1 MRAWFLLS
9 ILLVPLLGSAAEFEI
24 YQSDYKPLKLAVLT
38 DASADIK
45 AQQASFDN
53 IVRNDLASSQSF
65 VAMNPL
71 SFLAEAKE
79 TWQSIDYGDWR
90 VIGTDTLAL
99 CTLKRNNE
107 GWTSRVRVYSP
118 FQEKL
123 LAETE
128 VTSPNPSLRRHAH
141 AVADFIYKAVLNLPG
156 YFNSHLLF
164 VQKHGNYADLV
175 YMDQDTAN
183 RQTVGRRFTLLLSP
197 DWSPDGHQVALNTYV
212 GNHPRLEFF
221 DLRTGHRTTFGDFP
235 GLNSTPEFSP
245 DGRFVAATL
254 SHTGNSEIHIYD
266 LKTRTWR
273 QFTFHPG
280 IDTTPTWSPDGTK
293 IAFVSNRSGHPQIY
307 IKPVAGGKATLV
319 THTGN
324 YNTSPAWSPQ
334 GDRIA
339 LVTLK
344 NWSYA
349 IATVR
354 TDGSDIRYLATGDR
368 VESPAWSPNGQMIIY
383 SAEEHHIRR
392 LYRIPSWGGKP
403 EAITPPNIDASDPA
417 WSRNNVFP

>member
-1 MRAWFLLS
+1 MRTLLS
-9 ILLVPLLGSAAEFEI
+9 LLLCLFISHTALAAEFDI
-24 YQSDYKPLKLAVLT
+24 YQSDYKPLRLAMLT
-38 DASADIK
+38 QSDSSLK
-45 AQQASFDN
+45 AYTSTFNN

-65 VAMNPL
+65 TAMDPM
-71 SFLAEAKE
+71 SFLATAEEAWK
-79 TWQSIDYGDWR
+79 SVDYGDWR
-90 VIGTDTLAL
+90 IIGTDTLVL
-99 CTLKRNNE
+99 CTLTRTDQ
-107 GWTSRVRVYSP
+107 GWSSDIQVHSP
-118 FQEKL
+118 FQTKL
-123 LAETE
+123 LGKTTLTGQQEH
-128 VTSPNPSLRRHAH
+128 LRQLAH
-141 AVADFIYKAVLNLPG
+141 SVANFIYQTVLNIPG
-156 YFNSHLLF
+156 YFNSHVLY
-164 VQKHGNYADLV
+164 VSKHGQYSDLI

-197 DWSPDGHQVALNTYV
+197 DWSPDGTQVTLNTYV

-221 DLRTGHRTTFGDFP
+221 DLKTGQRTTFGDFN

-266 LKTRTWR
+266 IKTGKWR
-273 QFTFHPG
+273 QFTFNPG
-280 IDTTPTWSPDGTK
+280 IDTTPTWSPDGTM
-293 IAFVSNRSGHPQIY
+293 IAFVSNRSGRPQIY
-307 IKPVAGGKATLV
+307 KKPIGGGKAVRV
-319 THTGN
+319 TTVGS
-324 YNTSPAWSPQ
+324 YNTSPAWSPA

-344 NWSYA
+344 DWSYA

-354 TDGSDIRYLATGDR
+354 IDGSDIRYLATGDR
-368 VESPAWSPNGQMIIY
+368 VESPTWSPNGQMIMY

-417 WSRNNVFP
+417 WSKH

>member
-1 MRAWFLLS
+1 MRILLALLFCLLS
-9 ILLVPLLGSAAEFEI
+9 SHMALAADFEI
-24 YQSDYKPLKLAVLT
+24 YQSDYKPLRLALLT
-38 DASADIK
+38 RADDSLK
-45 AQQASFDN
+45 AQRSTFDN
-53 IVRNDLASSQSF
+53 IIRNDLTSSQSF
-65 VAMNPL
+65 AAMDPM
-71 SFLAEAKE
+71 SFLATAEE
-79 TWQSIDYGDWR
+79 TWKSVEYGDWR
-90 VIGTDTLAL
+90 IIGTDTLVL
-99 CTLKRNNE
+99 CTLTRSE
-107 GWTSRVRVYSP
+107 QGWSSRIQVHSP
-118 FQEKL
+118 FQTKL
-123 LAETE
+123 LAETTLTGQQE
-128 VTSPNPSLRRHAH
+128 NLRRLAH
-141 AVADFIYKAVLNLPG
+141 SVANFIYQAVLNIPG
-156 YFNSHLLF
+156 YFNSHILY
-164 VQKHGNYADLV
+164 VSKHGQYSDLI

-197 DWSPDGHQVALNTYV
+197 DWSPDGTRVTLNTYV

-221 DLRTGHRTTFGDFP
+221 DLKTGQRTTFGDFN

-266 LKTRTWR
+266 IKTGQWR
-273 QFTFHPG
+273 QFTFNPG
-280 IDTTPTWSPDGTK
+280 IDTTPTWSPDGSM
-293 IAFVSNRSGHPQIY
+293 IAFVSNRSGRPQIY
-307 IKPVAGGKATLV
+307 KKPVAGGKAVRV
-319 THTGN
+319 TTIGS
-324 YNTSPAWSPQ
+324 YNTSPVWSPV

-344 NWSYA
+344 DWSYA

-368 VESPAWSPNGQMIIY
+368 VESPTWSPNGQMIMY

-417 WSRNNVFP
+417 WSKH